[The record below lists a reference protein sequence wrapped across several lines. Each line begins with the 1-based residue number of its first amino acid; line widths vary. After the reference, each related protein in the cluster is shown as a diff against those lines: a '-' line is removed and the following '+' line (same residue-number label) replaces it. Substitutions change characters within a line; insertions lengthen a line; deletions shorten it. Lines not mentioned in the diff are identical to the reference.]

1 MSMERGLP
9 YAIEV
14 PRPERGSVEEENP
27 RGVVDLEL
35 TPEHRLRIYDMRGVK
50 PDAMVDG
57 KPMLNLGGGAFVNLS
72 ARLPFIIVGTSK
84 SGNMEARGL
93 WSDGREVVIGR
104 KDERFDLADDSISR
118 EHLKIHV
125 DEGENL
131 VITDTSL
138 NGTKMKNL
146 QSVERANSLD
156 AVDSQSHE
164 QDDRSLE
171 QFSDRIQMLATPLD
185 TNHLGEVASAGVEE
199 HVPDS
204 YFSQPFD
211 ISDEGARRNSD
222 LYLKQRRE
230 DASNDKMGDR
240 NKVSRFDVEFSR
252 RILDELIRKDETFA
266 SIVDNYAESAN
277 IMDELRLNHTL
288 RCAVIEYF
296 MQKLSDIRQQNPEIL
311 PERVIWNSPNNLK
324 SLNHNGYK
332 ELDEKKLTSGEY
344 TALLALAKI
353 DGSFDSSRADA
364 TQSHINHDGTP
375 GYGQHRTAADTLLW
389 TLMKLN

>member
-35 TPEHRLRIYDMRGVK
+35 TTEHRLRIYDMRGVK

-84 SGNMEARGL
+84 SGNMEVRGL

-164 QDDRSLE
+164 QDNRSLE
-171 QFSDRIQMLATPLD
+171 QFSDRIRMLATPLD
-185 TNHLGEVASAGVEE
+185 TNHSGEVASIGVEE
-199 HVPDS
+199 HILDS
-204 YFSQPFD
+204 YFSQFFD
-211 ISDEGARRNSD
+211 ISDEKAK

-230 DASNDKMGDR
+230 DAGNDKLGDR
-240 NKVSRFDVEFSR
+240 NKVSRLDVESSR

-296 MQKLSDIRQQNPEIL
+296 MQKLSDIRQQNPETL
-311 PERVIWNSPNNLK
+311 PERVRWDSPNNLK
-324 SLNHNGYK
+324 SPNHNGY
-332 ELDEKKLTSGEY
+332 EKFGKLKSSEY
-344 TALLALAKI
+344 VALLALAKI

>member
-146 QSVERANSLD
+146 QSVECANSLD

-199 HVPDS
+199 HVPD
-204 YFSQPFD
+204 
-211 ISDEGARRNSD
+211 
-222 LYLKQRRE
+222 
-230 DASNDKMGDR
+230 
-240 NKVSRFDVEFSR
+240 
-252 RILDELIRKDETFA
+252 
-266 SIVDNYAESAN
+266 
-277 IMDELRLNHTL
+277 
-288 RCAVIEYF
+288 
-296 MQKLSDIRQQNPEIL
+296 
-311 PERVIWNSPNNLK
+311 
-324 SLNHNGYK
+324 
-332 ELDEKKLTSGEY
+332 
-344 TALLALAKI
+344 
-353 DGSFDSSRADA
+353 
-364 TQSHINHDGTP
+364 
-375 GYGQHRTAADTLLW
+375 
-389 TLMKLN
+389 